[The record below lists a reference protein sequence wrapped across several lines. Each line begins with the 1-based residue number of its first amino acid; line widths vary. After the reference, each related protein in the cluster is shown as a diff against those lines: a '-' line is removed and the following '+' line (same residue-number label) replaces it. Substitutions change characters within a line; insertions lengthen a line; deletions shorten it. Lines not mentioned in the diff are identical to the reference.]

1 MPSLPGACK
10 SGAFFAAARIASGS
24 FFTIPCATANR
35 GGCWPKS
42 HLPESSSAWNW
53 RRCRSPFSS
62 EMKPTTKSEITPPM
76 PIRTTMAI
84 TPIAHFNPVRP
95 FTLSPQMNT
104 DRTQIT
110 SLCNPVAACL
120 WEARLESVKGV
131 AHRAT
136 ATVIGGQK
144 FSVLA
149 RTSQSRLRHD
159 RVRR

>member
-1 MPSLPGACK
+1 MPRIGHGERVRLAIRVVRIRAQRKQRSNRLDDSGRRHDCLTAKLSSVVPSLPGACK
-10 SGAFFAAARIASGS
+10 SGTFFAAARIASES

-76 PIRTTMAI
+76 PIRTTMAV
-84 TPIAHFNPVRP
+84 TPIADFNPVRP
-95 FTLSPQMNT
+95 FTLSSQMNT

-110 SLCNPVAACL
+110 SLVTL
-120 WEARLESVKGV
+120 
-131 AHRAT
+131 
-136 ATVIGGQK
+136 
-144 FSVLA
+144 
-149 RTSQSRLRHD
+149 
-159 RVRR
+159 